1 MQRSFVTR
9 LLVVQLLVAALC
21 GVAALLVPSHVWAA
35 PEFPKLT
42 GRVVDDAGLLSP
54 EAKARISQALEAY
67 ERASTNQVVVVTLPD
82 LQGYP
87 IEEYGYLLGRHWGIG
102 QSAKNAKK
110 DSTTGELKKDNGVVF
125 IVAKSERQ
133 MRIEVGY
140 GLEGELTDAIS
151 SNIIFAVVRPEF
163 RAGRF
168 ELGIEKGTEAIVQAL
183 GGTYEMRHEPEKSR
197 GGRGSSSLLS
207 LLGPLLFLLMF
218 AMLGG
223 GRRGG
228 HRRGGVMI
236 FPGGFG
242 GGGYRGGGFG
252 GGGGGGGFGGGG
264 GGFGG
269 GGASG
274 DW

>member
-1 MQRSFVTR
+1 VKRVSFVTR
-9 LLVVQLLVAALC
+9 LLVVQLLVGALC
-21 GVAALLVPSHVWAA
+21 GVGSWLVPTLAWAA

-42 GRVVDDAGLLSP
+42 GRVVDEAGLLSP
-54 EAKARISQALEAY
+54 EAEARISQQLEAY

-110 DSTTGELKKDNGVVF
+110 DPTTGELKKDNGVLF
-125 IVAKSERQ
+125 IVAKSDRK

-151 SNIIFAVVRPEF
+151 SNIIHTVVRPEF

-168 ELGIEKGTEAIVQAL
+168 EPGIEKGTEAIVQAL
-183 GGTYEMRHEPEKSR
+183 GGTYEMRREPDKSR
-197 GGRGSSSLLS
+197 SGGSPSSLLS
-207 LLGPLLFLLMF
+207 LLGPLLVLLAF

-252 GGGGGGGFGGGG
+252 GGGGG
-264 GGFGG
+264 FGG